1 MTQDKEHLAQ
11 VVVHV
16 IQLLQQF
23 KTVMTETEL
32 WQDKEHLAQV
42 VVHVI
47 QLLQQFKTVMTETE
61 LW

>member
-1 MTQDKEHLAQ
+1 MQ

-23 KTVMTETEL
+23 KIVMTETEL

-61 LW
+61 LWEE